1 MWQEC
6 GWGEAANRAF
16 QEAKFLFVY
25 LHSPQHQV
33 SIPLKRKWQCVREK
47 GTRRP
52 SSGLCVLD
60 SPHHQ
65 VCFCPSGGAHV
76 G

>member
-6 GWGEAANRAF
+6 GWGEAATRAH

-33 SIPLKRKWQCVREK
+33 RGC
-47 GTRRP
+47 
-52 SSGLCVLD
+52 
-60 SPHHQ
+60 
-65 VCFCPSGGAHV
+65 
-76 G
+76 